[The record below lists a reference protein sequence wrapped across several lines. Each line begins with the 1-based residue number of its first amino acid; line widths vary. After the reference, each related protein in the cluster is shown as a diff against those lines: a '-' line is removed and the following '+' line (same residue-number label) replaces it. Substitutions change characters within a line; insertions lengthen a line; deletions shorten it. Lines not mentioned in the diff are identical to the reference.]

1 MPEQS
6 NKLIIGIPEETY
18 PGERRVAVIPDA
30 IPSLNRAG
38 LDVII
43 ESGAGEAAGFLN
55 KSFTVKGGRIVED
68 RKQLFAEAD
77 VILQVRGLGANPDRG
92 RSDLD
97 LMRPGQVLIS
107 MQEPLSE
114 IELNEELAR
123 GGVITFA
130 MELIPRITR
139 AQSMDVLSSMAS
151 IAGYKAVLLAAEHLP
166 KIFPMM
172 MTAAGTIT
180 PAKVFVV
187 GVGVAGLQAIATA
200 KRLGAAVKAY
210 DIRPAVKEQ
219 VNSLGADF
227 VELEL
232 ETGKTEDTGGY
243 ARAMDDKF
251 YRKQREMMKKV
262 ISASDVVIT
271 TAAVPGKKAPV
282 LVTTDSVVDMAPGSV
297 IVDLAAEHGGNCEF
311 TRPGEIIDFNN
322 ITVIGLLNLS
332 STIPLHAS
340 QMYSRNITT
349 FLLHLVK
356 EGEIDL
362 NLDDQIIRETLVA
375 RDGEI
380 VNEKVLEV
388 SAKKSEIGV

>member
-6 NKLIIGIPEETY
+6 SKLIIGIPEETY
-18 PGERRVAVIPDA
+18 PDERRVAVIPDA
-30 IPSLNRAG
+30 IQSLNRAG

-55 KSFTVKGGRIVED
+55 KSYAAKGGRIVED

-77 VILQVRGLGANPDRG
+77 VILQVRGPGANPHRG

-114 IELNEELAR
+114 IEPNEELAR
-123 GGVITFA
+123 RGVTAFA

-172 MTAAGTIT
+172 MTAAGTII

-243 ARAMDDKF
+243 ARAMDDEF

-271 TAAVPGKKAPV
+271 TAAVPGKKAPI

-297 IVDLAAEHGGNCEF
+297 IVDLAAERGGNCEF

-322 ITVIGLLNLS
+322 ITVIGLLNLP
-332 STIPLHAS
+332 STIPFHGS

-356 EGEIDL
+356 DGEIDL